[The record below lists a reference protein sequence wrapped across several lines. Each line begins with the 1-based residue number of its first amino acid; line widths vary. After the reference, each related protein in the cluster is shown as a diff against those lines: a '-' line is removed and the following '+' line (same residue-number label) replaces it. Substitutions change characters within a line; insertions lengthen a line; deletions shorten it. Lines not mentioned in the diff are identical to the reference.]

1 VARAAKREDRPG
13 PLGALRVVVIILM
26 AAAIATLGLL
36 RGGGQHP
43 EARAEVGALDGHFD
57 PLMPRY
63 PRVAEFPMGEEL
75 GEGDGAMR
83 MSYFST
89 EDSPLRV
96 ARFYQTTWEQEGLSV
111 HQSVTPQG
119 GVVGTY
125 DPRIKAARSV
135 TIFTKG
141 RLTWVFP
148 ATVDRPLGATEAGD
162 LGEREGLP
170 VYPGSSKGLTLR
182 TTDQGRASV
191 VTSYSNDGGLAK
203 NLAFYREQMA
213 SKGWREREA
222 PAFDELGGHRLLDFD
237 RDGERCSVNL
247 TPLDDDERR
256 VVVSVILEGA
266 DD

>member
-1 VARAAKREDRPG
+1 VKAVLA
-13 PLGALRVVVIILM
+13 ILA

-36 RGGGQHP
+36 HGGGGHP
-43 EARAEVGALDGHFD
+43 EARAEVGSAPLDGHFD

-63 PRVAEFPMGEEL
+63 PRVAEFPLGEEL
-75 GEGDGAMR
+75 GEGDGTMR

-96 ARFYQTTWEQEGLSV
+96 ARYYRTVWEQEGLSV

-119 GVVGTY
+119 GVVGTF

-135 TIFTKG
+135 TILTKG

-148 ATVDRPLGATEAGD
+148 ATVEGPAAAGAPGD

-170 VYPGSSKGLTLR
+170 AYPGSTKGMTLR
-182 TTDQGRASV
+182 TTDAGRASL
-191 VTSYSNDGGLAK
+191 VTTYSNDGGLSK
-203 NLAFYREQMA
+203 NVAFYRSQMSA
-213 SKGWREREA
+213 RGWREAQDMPSFE
-222 PAFDELGGHRLLDFD
+222 ELEGHRLLSFE
-237 RDGERCSVNL
+237 RSGERCSVNL

-256 VVVSVILEGA
+256 VVVSVILEGG
-266 DD
+266 DE

>member
-1 VARAAKREDRPG
+1 MARPVKTV
-13 PLGALRVVVIILM
+13 LIILM

-57 PLMPRY
+57 PLMPHY

-75 GEGDGAMR
+75 GEGEGTMR

-96 ARFYQTTWEQEGLSV
+96 ARFYRTMWEQEGLAV

-148 ATVDRPLGATEAGD
+148 ATVDRPVGAIAAGD

-182 TTDQGRASV
+182 TSDQGRASV

-203 NLAFYREQMA
+203 NVAFYRAQMA
-213 SKGWREREA
+213 ARGWVEREA
-222 PAFDELGGHRLLDFD
+222 PTFEELGSHRLLSFE
-237 RDGERCSVNL
+237 REFERCSINV
-247 TPLDDDERR
+247 TPLDDDARR
-256 VVVSVILEGA
+256 VVVSVILEGGHE
-266 DD
+266 